1 MMFKKCLSKVKA
13 NVIGALLMPF
23 MLFACADEVK
33 VSPPSEA
40 VFDSVSEAANG
51 GHRSEEH
58 IARNAFRHPVET
70 LAFFGLQPDMTVVE
84 ISPGAL
90 WYTEILAPVL
100 KRQGRLVAAAYDAE
114 LPSARPYH
122 KRLMTEMLEQ
132 FEKQPSVFANVEI
145 AKFTPPNVIE
155 LGADDSADMVL
166 TFRNSHGWVHAGSAM
181 KAYQSFFNVL
191 KPGGVLGVVQHRGD
205 NRLLSDDSEKMSGYL
220 SETEIIALA
229 TNAGLVLEAKSEIN
243 ANPNDTKDYEKGVWA
258 LPPGLATSWF
268 KRKQN
273 MAIGESDRMTLKFRK
288 PLL

>member
-1 MMFKKCLSKVKA
+1 MFKKYLSNIKA
-13 NVIGALLMPF
+13 NVIGVLLMPF

-33 VSPPSEA
+33 VSLPSEA
-40 VFDSVSEAANG
+40 IFDSVSEAAIG
-51 GHRSEEH
+51 GHRSEAH

-70 LAFFGLQPDMTVVE
+70 LAFFGLQPNMTVVE

-122 KRLMTEMLEQ
+122 KRLMNEMLEQ
-132 FEKQPSVFANVEI
+132 FEKQPLVFANVEI

-220 SETEIIALA
+220 SEAEIIALA
-229 TNAGLVLEAKSEIN
+229 SNAGFVLEATSEIN

-268 KRKQN
+268 KRKQHI
-273 MAIGESDRMTLKFRK
+273 AIGESDRMTLKFRK
-288 PLL
+288 PL